1 MKEKS
6 DIMRDLLDTMFPSK
20 EHGDKNL
27 KKELC
32 SDNSEQE
39 FGGDG
44 CQHLS
49 DHIFNSNQSFQVVR
63 KRIVKKK
70 H

>member
-27 KKELC
+27 KKELT
-32 SDNSEQE
+32 DNHSEQE
-39 FGGDG
+39 FSEDRN
-44 CQHLS
+44 QQLN

>member
-6 DIMRDLLDTMFPSK
+6 DIMRDLLSTMFPK

-27 KKELC
+27 KKELA
-32 SDNSEQE
+32 DNYPKQEFSKDGSEQ
-39 FGGDG
+39 
-44 CQHLS
+44 LS

-70 H
+70 R